1 MNILMPLTITD
12 AMLTSSTLAEPAAS
26 ETAWVS
32 AGTYVAGDK
41 RIRTTTH
48 RVYNCIL
55 GHTGRTA
62 YPEDDTTYWEDY
74 DPTLKWAPFDSYVS
88 TAASL
93 AASPLT
99 YVLSPGFFDAI
110 SLYGLTGT
118 GVTITHKDA
127 PGGTVIETR
136 TISLYAES
144 LGLYEYLFGVK
155 SPKSKIVA
163 TGFSPRPTA
172 EVTISVT
179 GTGAVALG
187 MANIGS
193 YRSLVSDW
201 GGTQY
206 GASVEPVTTSR
217 ITTDATTGKVTIKR
231 GNAATGLRASVALPL
246 ADANYA
252 LQSVQEVLDVPV
264 SWIASN
270 STGYEGLNVFGLGSA
285 NLSYAGP
292 DLVQLNINV
301 KGMI

>member
-1 MNILMPLTITD
+1 MNILMPLTITS
-12 AMLTSSTLAEPAAS
+12 AMLSSSTLAEPAAS

-41 RIRTTTH
+41 RIRTGTH

-62 YPEDDTTYWEDY
+62 LPEDDTTYWEDY

-88 TAASL
+88 TPASL
-93 AASPLT
+93 ASPLT
-99 YVLSPGFFDAI
+99 YVMLPGFFDAI
-110 SLYGLTGT
+110 SMYGLTGT
-118 GVTITHKDA
+118 GVTITHKA
-127 PGGTVIETR
+127 TAGGTVLETR

-144 LGLYEYLFGVK
+144 LGMYEYLFGPK
-155 SPKSKIVA
+155 NPKSKIVE
-163 TGFSPRPTA
+163 TGFALRPA
-172 EVTISVT
+172 SEVTISVT
-179 GTGAVALG
+179 GTGTVSLG
-187 MANIGS
+187 MCNIGS

-264 SWIASN
+264 SWIATGA
-270 STGYEGLNVFGLGSA
+270 TGYEGLNVFGLGSA

>member
-41 RIRTTTH
+41 RIRTGTH

-62 YPEDDTTYWEDY
+62 LPEDDTTYWEDY

-88 TAASL
+88 TPASL
-93 AASPLT
+93 ASPLT
-99 YVLSPGFFDAI
+99 YVLLPGFFDAI
-110 SLYGLTGT
+110 SMYGLSGT
-118 GVTITHKDA
+118 GVTITHKA
-127 PGGTVIETR
+127 TAGGTTLETR

-155 SPKSKIVA
+155 SPKSKIVE
-163 TGFSPRPTA
+163 TDFEIRPA
-172 EVTISVT
+172 SEVTISVT
-179 GTGAVALG
+179 GTGAVAMG
-187 MANIGS
+187 MCNIGT

-217 ITTDATTGKVTIKR
+217 ITTDANTGKVTIKR

-264 SWIASN
+264 SWIATN
-270 STGYEGLNVFGLGSA
+270 DTGYEGLNVFGLGSA
-285 NLSYAGP
+285 TLSYAGP
-292 DLVQLNINV
+292 DLTQLNITV

>member
-1 MNILMPLTITD
+1 MNILMPLTITS
-12 AMLTSSTLAEPAAS
+12 AMLSSSTLAEPAAS

-41 RIRTTTH
+41 RIRTGTH

-88 TAASL
+88 TPASL
-93 AASPLT
+93 ASPLT
-99 YVLSPGFFDAI
+99 YVMLPGFFDAI
-110 SLYGLTGT
+110 SMYGLTGT
-118 GVTITHKDA
+118 GVTITHKA
-127 PGGTVIETR
+127 TAGGTVLETR

-144 LGLYEYLFGVK
+144 LGMYEYLFGPK
-155 SPKSKIVA
+155 NPKSKIVE
-163 TGFSPRPTA
+163 TGFALRPA
-172 EVTISVT
+172 SEVTISVT
-179 GTGAVALG
+179 GTGTVSLG
-187 MANIGS
+187 MCNIGS

-264 SWIASN
+264 SWIATGA
-270 STGYEGLNVFGLGSA
+270 TGYEGLNVFGLGSA

>member
-12 AMLTSSTLAEPAAS
+12 AMLSSSTLAEPAAS

-41 RIRTTTH
+41 RIRTGTH

-62 YPEDDTTYWEDY
+62 LPEDDTTYWEDY
-74 DPTLKWAPFDSYVS
+74 DPTRKWAPFDSYVS
-88 TAASL
+88 TPASL
-93 AASPLT
+93 ASPLT
-99 YVLSPGFFDAI
+99 YVMLPGFFDAI
-110 SLYGLTGT
+110 SMYGLTGT
-118 GVTITHKDA
+118 GVTITHKA
-127 PGGTVIETR
+127 TAGGTVLETR

-144 LGLYEYLFGVK
+144 LGLYEYLFGPK
-155 SPKSKIVA
+155 NPKSKIVE
-163 TGFSPRPTA
+163 TGFALRPA
-172 EVTISVT
+172 SEVTISVT
-179 GTGAVALG
+179 GTGTVSLG
-187 MANIGS
+187 MCNIGS

-231 GNAATGLRASVALPL
+231 GNAATGMRASVALPL

-264 SWIASN
+264 SWIATGA
-270 STGYEGLNVFGLGSA
+270 TGYEGLNVFGLGSA

>member
-1 MNILMPLTITD
+1 LMPLTITD

-41 RIRTTTH
+41 CIRTGTH

-62 YPEDDTTYWEDY
+62 LPEADTTYWEDY

-88 TAASL
+88 TPATL
-93 AASPLT
+93 ASPLT
-99 YVLSPGFFDAI
+99 YVLLPGFFDAI
-110 SLYGLTGT
+110 SMYGLSGT
-118 GVTITHKDA
+118 SVTITHKA
-127 PGGTVIETR
+127 TAGGTVLETR

-155 SPKSKIVA
+155 SPKSKIVE
-163 TGFSPRPTA
+163 TDFEIRPA
-172 EVTISVT
+172 SEVTITVT
-179 GTGAVALG
+179 GTGTVSLG
-187 MANIGS
+187 MCNIGS

-264 SWIASN
+264 SWIATN
-270 STGYEGLNVFGLGSA
+270 DTGYEGLNVFGLGSA

>member
-1 MNILMPLTITD
+1 
-12 AMLTSSTLAEPAAS
+12 
-26 ETAWVS
+26 
-32 AGTYVAGDK
+32 
-41 RIRTTTH
+41 
-48 RVYNCIL
+48 
-55 GHTGRTA
+55 
-62 YPEDDTTYWEDY
+62 
-74 DPTLKWAPFDSYVS
+74 
-88 TAASL
+88 
-93 AASPLT
+93 
-99 YVLSPGFFDAI
+99 VL
-110 SLYGLTGT
+110 
-118 GVTITHKDA
+118 
-127 PGGTVIETR
+127 ETR

-144 LGLYEYLFGVK
+144 LGMYEYLFGPK
-155 SPKSKIVA
+155 NPKSKIVE
-163 TGFSPRPTA
+163 TGFALRPA
-172 EVTISVT
+172 SEVTISVT
-179 GTGAVALG
+179 GTGTVSLG
-187 MANIGS
+187 MCNIGS

-264 SWIASN
+264 SWIATGA
-270 STGYEGLNVFGLGSA
+270 TGYEGLNVFGLGSA

>member
-41 RIRTTTH
+41 RIRTGTH

-55 GHTGRTA
+55 GHAGRTA
-62 YPEDDTTYWEDY
+62 LPEDDTTYWEDY
-74 DPTLKWAPFDSYVS
+74 DPTRKWAPFDSYVS
-88 TAASL
+88 TPASL
-93 AASPLT
+93 ASPLT
-99 YVLSPGFFDAI
+99 YVMLPGFFDAI
-110 SLYGLTGT
+110 SMYGLTGT
-118 GVTITHKDA
+118 GVTITHKA
-127 PGGTVIETR
+127 TAGGTVLETR

-144 LGLYEYLFGVK
+144 LGLYEYLFGPK
-155 SPKSKIVA
+155 NPKSKIVE
-163 TGFSPRPTA
+163 TGFALRPA
-172 EVTISVT
+172 SEVTISVT
-179 GTGAVALG
+179 GTGTVSLG
-187 MANIGS
+187 MCNIGS

-206 GASVEPVTTSR
+206 DASVEPVTTSR

-231 GNAATGLRASVALPL
+231 GNAATGMRASVALPL

-264 SWIASN
+264 SWIATGA
-270 STGYEGLNVFGLGSA
+270 TGYEGLNVFGLGSA

>member
-41 RIRTTTH
+41 RIRTSTH

-62 YPEDDTTYWEDY
+62 LPEADTTYWEDY
-74 DPTLKWAPFDSYVS
+74 DPTSKWAPFDSYVS
-88 TAASL
+88 TPASL
-93 AASPLT
+93 ASPLT
-99 YVLSPGFFDAI
+99 YVLLPGFFDAI
-110 SLYGLTGT
+110 SMYGLSGT
-118 GVTITHKDA
+118 GVTITHKA
-127 PGGTVIETR
+127 TAGGTVLETR

-155 SPKSKIVA
+155 SPKSKIVE
-163 TGFSPRPTA
+163 TDFEIRPA
-172 EVTISVT
+172 SEVTITVT
-179 GTGAVALG
+179 GTATVAMG
-187 MANIGS
+187 MCNIGT

-217 ITTDATTGKVTIKR
+217 VSTDSTTGKVTIKR

-264 SWIASN
+264 SWIATSA
-270 STGYEGLNVFGLGSA
+270 TGYEGLNVFGLGSA

>member
-1 MNILMPLTITD
+1 MNILMPLTITS
-12 AMLTSSTLAEPAAS
+12 AMLSSSTLAEPAAS

-41 RIRTTTH
+41 RIRTGTH

-62 YPEDDTTYWEDY
+62 LPEDDTTYWADY

-88 TAASL
+88 TPATL
-93 AASPLT
+93 ASPLT
-99 YVLSPGFFDAI
+99 YVLLPGFFDAI
-110 SLYGLTGT
+110 SMYGLTGT
-118 GVTITHKDA
+118 GVTITHKA
-127 PGGTVIETR
+127 TAGGTTLETR

-155 SPKSKIVA
+155 SPKSKIVE
-163 TGFSPRPTA
+163 TDFEIRPA
-172 EVTISVT
+172 SEVTITVT
-179 GTGAVALG
+179 GTGAVAMG
-187 MANIGS
+187 MCNIGT

-217 ITTDATTGKVTIKR
+217 VTTDANTGKVTIKR

-264 SWIASN
+264 SWIATGA
-270 STGYEGLNVFGLGSA
+270 TGYEGLNVFGLGSA
-285 NLSYAGP
+285 TLSYAGP

>member
-12 AMLTSSTLAEPAAS
+12 AILSSSTLAEPAAS

-41 RIRTTTH
+41 RIRTGTH

-62 YPEDDTTYWEDY
+62 LPEDDTTYWEDY

-88 TAASL
+88 TPATL
-93 AASPLT
+93 ASPLT
-99 YVLSPGFFDAI
+99 YVLLPGFFDAI
-110 SLYGLTGT
+110 SMYGLTGT
-118 GVTITHKDA
+118 GVTITHKA
-127 PGGTVIETR
+127 TAGGTTLETR

-155 SPKSKIVA
+155 SPKSKIVE
-163 TGFSPRPTA
+163 TDFELRPA
-172 EVTISVT
+172 SEVTISVT
-179 GTGAVALG
+179 GTGTVAMG
-187 MANIGS
+187 MCNVGT
-193 YRSLVSDW
+193 YRTLVTDW

-292 DLVQLNINV
+292 DLVQLNITV

>member
-1 MNILMPLTITD
+1 LL
-12 AMLTSSTLAEPAAS
+12 
-26 ETAWVS
+26 
-32 AGTYVAGDK
+32 
-41 RIRTTTH
+41 
-48 RVYNCIL
+48 
-55 GHTGRTA
+55 
-62 YPEDDTTYWEDY
+62 
-74 DPTLKWAPFDSYVS
+74 
-88 TAASL
+88 
-93 AASPLT
+93 
-99 YVLSPGFFDAI
+99 PGFFDAI
-110 SLYGLTGT
+110 SMYGLTGT
-118 GVTITHKDA
+118 GVTITHKA
-127 PGGTVIETR
+127 PAGGTVLETR

-155 SPKSKIVA
+155 SPKSKIVE
-163 TGFSPRPTA
+163 TDFEIRPA
-172 EVTISVT
+172 SEVTITVT
-179 GTGAVALG
+179 GTGTVAMG
-187 MANIGS
+187 MCNIGT

-264 SWIASN
+264 SWIATGA
-270 STGYEGLNVFGLGSA
+270 TGYEGLNVFGLGSA